1 METFSEDVFEF
12 REAWIVVSDKGT
24 GVGVMDGLMA

>member
-12 REAWIVVSDKGT
+12 REASILGGDEGVELDKGR
-24 GVGVMDGLMA
+24 G